1 LVYLKKIVFYCLN
14 LLTNIIME
22 ISNHANEIRE
32 IIKNSNFKLKS
43 LSIEEDKYL
52 IDLDTV
58 KIITDL
64 DIFCYCDS
72 PNLNLLFLN
81 TEIKSINYIF
91 NKLIAY
97 KNKEEKTIKSIP
109 DRWHIYEKINTFSK
123 VLLNYDDLE
132 NHSKKF
138 RELKNVYDL
147 SVFPKDLLFNTNQ
160 IFQIVKNEIKAINEN
175 TKYKHYIEPINNN
188 IYELSL
194 KLNLKTPTE
203 IKITIEP
210 KVYPFIPPKFEFIK
224 PFVTLPLASSL
235 MNLKILK
242 SENWIPTTSLEWII
256 TELADK
262 LEPIIQDY
270 IVVKES
276 TDLNLESLLYSLALF
291 TNEANSEELIK
302 IELPKVNKQLT
313 HGSNSKYW
321 SAGTGYGHT
330 GLKSINVAELLKKQE
345 NISEKLLNILS
356 SIYKSISSKS
366 IFNTITDS
374 ILPSFISKKITT
386 KSNFDTIS
394 DSILPSFLIR
404 QISGLTLMELGK
416 NEKLYEE
423 ILKMLECIITFAL
436 TDKLQNFINNIS
448 GAFTSIVDELGFIK
462 TLKIADSS
470 TELQSKII
478 SVAESYKS
486 KTINT
491 LLKTIVISDSIQKEY
506 EEFMKTKQFGTFEI
520 PKHHRYLNELNI
532 KLNPTATKKVMLEIT
547 NFRKNLPVNW
557 GSTIFVRISQKNL
570 NLFSFW
576 ITGPKDTP
584 YENMI
589 MEFHASYPEN
599 YPNTYPKVLLHTTGK
614 DTVRFNPNLYKEGKV
629 CLSALGTWSGDES
642 ESWNPLLSTMYQV
655 ICSVQAQILGMD
667 EPYFNEPGYEK
678 SRHTPD
684 GIRNSQDYNEHLY
697 PESIRWGIVDMI
709 KNPPETMEEVIKT
722 HFKMKKDEIIETTG
736 KWLTKID
743 NKITKYS
750 GDINILGQ
758 SKQKSATIEE
768 MLKKAKL
775 NRDNL
780 NTIRNEMIELFSGL

>member
-1 LVYLKKIVFYCLN
+1 
-14 LLTNIIME
+14 ME

-32 IIKNSNFKLKS
+32 IIKNSDFKLKS
-43 LSIEEDKYL
+43 FVIEEDKYI

-64 DIFCYCDS
+64 NVFCYCDS

-91 NKLIAY
+91 NKLIAF
-97 KNKEEKTIKSIP
+97 KSTEEKTVKSIP

-123 VLLNYDDLE
+123 VLLNYEYLE
-132 NHSKKF
+132 TQSKKF
-138 RELKNVYDL
+138 RELKNVYNL
-147 SVFPKDLLFNTNQ
+147 SVFPADLLFNTNQ
-160 IFQIVKNEIKAINEN
+160 IFQILKNEIKSINEN
-175 TKYKHYIEPINNN
+175 AKYKHYIEPINNN

-194 KLNLKTPTE
+194 KLNLKIPTE

-224 PFVTLPLASSL
+224 PFVKLPLASSL

-256 TELADK
+256 IELADK

-270 IVVKES
+270 IVIKES

-291 TNEANSEELIK
+291 TNEANGEELIK
-302 IELPKVNKQLT
+302 IELPKVNKQLA

-321 SAGTGYGHT
+321 SAGTGYGHS

-356 SIYKSISSKS
+356 SIYKNISSKS
-366 IFNTITDS
+366 SFNS
-374 ILPSFISKKITT
+374 ILPSFISNKITT

-470 TELQSKII
+470 TELQAKII
-478 SVAESYKS
+478 SIAETYKS
-486 KTINT
+486 RTINT
-491 LLKTIVISDSIQKEY
+491 LSKTIVISDNIQKEY
-506 EEFMKTKQFGTFEI
+506 EEFMKIKQFGTFDI

-599 YPNTYPKVLLHTTGK
+599 YPNTFPKVLLHTTGN

-629 CLSALGTWSGDES
+629 CLSALGTWGGDES

-678 SRHTPD
+678 SRHTPE
-684 GIRNSQDYNEHLY
+684 GIRNSQEYNENLY

-722 HFKMKKDEIIETTG
+722 HFKMKKDEIVETTG

-743 NKITKYS
+743 NKITKYTN
-750 GDINILGQ
+750 DINILGQ
-758 SKQKSATIEE
+758 SKQKSAIIEE
-768 MLKKAKL
+768 ILKKAKL
-775 NRDNL
+775 NRENL
-780 NTIRNEMIELFSGL
+780 NIIRNEMIELFSGL